1 MRKMAGIGNPGILEA
16 GMKQVM
22 KVLRVLGI
30 LGGLATAPGA
40 ALAQEVADTVAAA
53 VAPAVTEDWDALRT
67 QAEVMRAKAKQM
79 RNEAEAANAAAQK
92 TCWEKFL
99 VSSCLADAK
108 QALRATEREAKR
120 IEVEASEISRRI
132 KAHEREVKQQRR
144 IDEAPQR
151 AEESAKRAEQIRL
164 KEAAAKQKSD
174 EKQADIARRQQ
185 GKH

>member
-22 KVLRVLGI
+22 KVLWVLGI
-30 LGGLATAPGA
+30 WGGLAAAPGV

-53 VAPAVTEDWDALRT
+53 AAPAVTEDWDALRAH
-67 QAEVMRAKAKQM
+67 AEKMRAQAKQM
-79 RNEAEAANAAAQK
+79 RNEAKAANAAAQK

-132 KAHEREVKQQRR
+132 KAHEREVRQQKR
-144 IDEAPQR
+144 IDDAPQR
-151 AEESAKRAEQIRL
+151 AAESARRAEEIRL
-164 KEAAAKQKSD
+164 KEEKAQQKA
-174 EKQADIARRQQ
+174 EKKQAEIDKRQQ
-185 GKH
+185 RKN